1 MEIAIWIT
9 SVILFVLGLLVRKYP
24 NLIAGYNTITAEQK
38 KKVDIK
44 GLSSFMCRS
53 LCVMAV
59 LMVLSYYAM
68 VMMSP
73 GEKAASII
81 STTLIP
87 IIGVIYVVVK
97 AQRYDHNGK

>member
-24 NLIAGYNTITAEQK
+24 NLIAGYNTMTAEQK

-53 LCVMAV
+53 LCVISSAYGFILLCNGDDV
-59 LMVLSYYAM
+59 ARREGCINHIDYADTHYR
-68 VMMSP
+68 SDLC
-73 GEKAASII
+73 G
-81 STTLIP
+81 
-87 IIGVIYVVVK
+87 
-97 AQRYDHNGK
+97 GKGSAL

>member
-1 MEIAIWIT
+1 METSIWIT
-9 SVILFVLGLLVRKYP
+9 AAILFVLGLLVRRYP
-24 NLIAGYNTITAEQK
+24 NLIAGYNTMSAEQK

-44 GLSSFMCRS
+44 GLSGFMCRS

-59 LMVLSYYAM
+59 LMILSYYAM
-68 VMMSP
+68 GVMSV
-73 GEKAASII
+73 GEKVTSIVP
-81 STTLIP
+81 TTLIP

>member
-1 MEIAIWIT
+1 
-9 SVILFVLGLLVRKYP
+9 
-24 NLIAGYNTITAEQK
+24 
-38 KKVDIK
+38 
-44 GLSSFMCRS
+44 
-53 LCVMAV
+53 
-59 LMVLSYYAM
+59 MVLSYYAM

>member
-9 SVILFVLGLLVRKYP
+9 AAILFVLGLLVRRYP
-24 NLIAGYNTITAEQK
+24 NLIAGYNTMTAEQK

-44 GLSSFMCRS
+44 GLSNFMCRS
-53 LCVMAV
+53 LCIMAV
-59 LMVLSYYAM
+59 LMVLSYY
-68 VMMSP
+68 VMAIMST
-73 GEKAASII
+73 GGKVASIV

-87 IIGVIYVVVK
+87 LVGVIYVVVK